1 MNFTF
6 SKPNCAVYSVFLQ
19 SSATGSLKLV
29 TMSMLAAVDIP
40 FTAITDLSVDHIS
53 YILETL

>member
-29 TMSMLAAVDIP
+29 TMSMLAAVDTIHSNNR
-40 FTAITDLSVDHIS
+40 SVC
-53 YILETL
+53 